1 MKRKFAAFD
10 IDGTISRNAL
20 FYQIVDGL
28 IDQGYLPKDK
38 KEQLTEKFEAYKKR
52 IHKHAYKDF
61 TALAVEVLKDNLTK
75 IKVADYRKVVDEIVP
90 KNAHYTYTYTT
101 KLIEKL
107 RKEGYFLIA
116 LSGSEKYSV
125 DVFCERFGF
134 DIALG
139 EEYYEKDG
147 HFTGEL
153 EQVVH
158 RKDKFLQRFLKD
170 HDLTLEGSVAIGDS
184 AGDISMLEFVENPIA
199 FNPEDTLFEK
209 AKEQGWK
216 IVIER
221 KNVTYELVC
230 DEAGQYRLI

>member
-28 IDQGYLPKDK
+28 IEHGYLPKDK
-38 KEQLTEKFEAYKKR
+38 KDQLTEKFEAYKKR
-52 IHKHAYKDF
+52 AHKHAYKDF

-75 IKVADYRKVVDEIVP
+75 IRVSDYRKVVDEIVP

-101 KLIEKL
+101 ELIEKL
-107 RKEGYFLIA
+107 RAEGYFLIA

-125 DVFCERFGF
+125 DVFCERLGF

-147 HFTGEL
+147 FFTGEV

-158 RKDKFLQRFLKD
+158 RKEIFLQRFIKE
-170 HDLTLEGSVAIGDS
+170 HNLTREGSVAIGDS
-184 AGDISMLEFVENPIA
+184 AGDITMLEFVERPIA
-199 FNPEDTLFEK
+199 FNPEDTLFETATK
-209 AKEQGWK
+209 AGWD

-221 KNVTYELVC
+221 KNVVYTLREKDGSYLL
-230 DEAGQYRLI
+230 A

>member
-28 IDQGYLPKDK
+28 IDHDYLPKDK
-38 KEQLTEKFEAYKKR
+38 KELLAKKFEAYKKR
-52 IHKHAYKDF
+52 EHKHAYKDF
-61 TALAVEVLKDNLTK
+61 TSLAVEVLKDNLAK

-90 KNAHYTYTYTT
+90 RNTHYTYTYTT
-101 KLIEKL
+101 GLIEKL
-107 RKEGYFLIA
+107 RAEGYFLIA

-125 DVFCERFGF
+125 NVFCERLGF

-139 EEYYEKDG
+139 EEYFEKNG
-147 HFTGEL
+147 YFTGEL

-158 RKDKFLQRFLKD
+158 RKEIFLKKFVKE
-170 HDLTLEGSVAIGDS
+170 HDLTLEGSIAIGDS
-184 AGDISMLEFVENPIA
+184 AGDITMLEFVEHPIA

-209 AKEQGWK
+209 AKTAGWD

-221 KNVTYELVC
+221 KNVVYTLKEKDGSYLL
-230 DEAGQYRLI
+230 A